1 MCKTF
6 LEGKGMPWE
15 EKYKAVTKRFLNT
28 FVFLTMNTLPKNL
41 RQYGHKKETQ
51 DEWIE
56 RDAHLQRC
64 SFYNSTDQFDPEV
77 DSLKYDTADLAKYLV
92 HLIALKRAEINKPEP
107 SNLEKRSFQEAFP

>member
-1 MCKTF
+1 MMDEGCKNLLFGKKNEGMCKTF

-41 RQYGHKKETQ
+41 RKEGHRKETK

-56 RDAHLQRC
+56 YLSQPGAEGGSKGLVID
-64 SFYNSTDQFDPEV
+64 FD
-77 DSLKYDTADLAKYLV
+77 
-92 HLIALKRAEINKPEP
+92 EI
-107 SNLEKRSFQEAFP
+107 S